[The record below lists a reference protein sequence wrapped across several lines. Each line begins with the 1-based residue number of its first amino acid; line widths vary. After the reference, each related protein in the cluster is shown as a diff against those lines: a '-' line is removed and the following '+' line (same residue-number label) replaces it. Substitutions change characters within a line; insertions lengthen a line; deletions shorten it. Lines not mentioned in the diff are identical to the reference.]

1 MVKHDYY
8 AFIKNGNFSD
18 YNISIYEKEHD
29 INDKQLIKS
38 SFKFL
43 FSYLPKLKNTEFSIN
58 IVVNTINLI
67 CILFL
72 NNNFNEEE
80 ILINKKRINTVK
92 KLMFSFLKKNKNQF
106 LLNSI
111 DKLDSII
118 LDKEISLNDI
128 INIIKRLIDNKEYDA
143 IISKFVKINT
153 DVLKYNNC
161 ELFNIVFNNALL
173 SIKNDDNYSYYYI
186 NLLKIFY
193 TNKINKDYYIFKLD
207 EIKNHDI
214 YYREIYSII
223 NGKMICLNQNEILE
237 KYYIEKDLKSY
248 DTNFIRPT
256 LSNDTIIT
264 IDDLNTRIFDDGISL
279 KKDGNKYIVGIHI
292 TDVANNIKPR
302 ELIDLQARQ
311 NFKTIYTENNK
322 RISIFDNTIEEKLSL
337 NEGENHYTISIYAIF
352 NSSFELV
359 DYKLIKNSIIINK
372 NFNLLEVDKILE
384 NKNLSDDYS
393 KELTTLYNIASVM
406 SNDNKSKERY
416 WIKKG
421 TDLNS
426 YKSEIIV
433 SEFSILFNKLIA
445 LIAYEN
451 NLTYVYK
458 YQDNEYISNLISDL
472 NIRKND
478 LLNEIINNIY
488 LNSHYSLEP
497 KKHTGLNESIYSS
510 SSNPLRNYPDT
521 FNQYLIHSQ
530 YFNDLYLP
538 YNKEDIENIV
548 NYFNKRK
555 DEILLLN
562 RELSKSLKLKKHS

>member
-43 FSYLPKLKNTEFSIN
+43 FSCLPKLKNNDFSIN
-58 IVVNTINLI
+58 IAINAINLI

-80 ILINKKRINTVK
+80 ILINKKRINTAK
-92 KLMFSFLKKNKNQF
+92 KLMYAFLKKNKNQS
-106 LLNSI
+106 LLNSV

-128 INIIKRLIDNKEYDA
+128 INIIKKLIDNKEYDA

-153 DVLKYNNC
+153 EVLKYNNC

-186 NLLKIFY
+186 NLLKVFY

-207 EIKNHDI
+207 EIKNYDI

-223 NGKMICLNQNEILE
+223 NGKMVYLNQDEILD
-237 KYYIEKDLKSY
+237 KYYIEKELKSY
-248 DTNFIRPT
+248 DTNFIRPM

-337 NEGENHYTISIYAIF
+337 TQGEKHNTISIYAIY

-359 DYKLIKNSIIINK
+359 DYELIKNNVIINK

-384 NKNLSDDYS
+384 SKNLKEDYS
-393 KELTTLYNIASVM
+393 KELTILYNIASVM
-406 SNDNKSKERY
+406 NDDNKSKERY

-421 TDLNS
+421 TNLNS

-458 YQDNEYISNLISDL
+458 YQDDEYISKLISDL

-497 KKHTGLNESIYSS
+497 KKHAGLNESIYSS

-538 YNKEDIENIV
+538 YNEEDIENIV

-562 RELSKSLKLKKHS
+562 RELTKSLKFKKHS

>member
-67 CILFL
+67 CTLFL

-207 EIKNHDI
+207 EIKNYDI

-223 NGKMICLNQNEILE
+223 NGKMVCLNQNEILE

-248 DTNFIRPT
+248 DTNFIKPT

-359 DYKLIKNSIIINK
+359 DYKLIKNNIIINK

-393 KELTTLYNIASVM
+393 KELTILYNIASVM

>member
-92 KLMFSFLKKNKNQF
+92 KLMFSFLKKNKNLF

-207 EIKNHDI
+207 EIKNYDI

-223 NGKMICLNQNEILE
+223 NGKMVCLNQNEILE

-248 DTNFIRPT
+248 DTNFIKPT

-359 DYKLIKNSIIINK
+359 DYKLIKNNIIINK

-393 KELTTLYNIASVM
+393 KELTILYNIASVM